1 MYYLNEVV
9 CAAKVELHEDDSFT
23 QQFQSSQDEGKRV
36 PVFHSKLVKRQVI
49 DTDTLSFFTTNK
61 KLEAAGYVGGWM

>member
-9 CAAKVELHEDDSFT
+9 CAAKFELHEDDSFT

-49 DTDTLSFFTTNK
+49 DTDSLSFFTTNK
-61 KLEAAGYVGGWM
+61 KLEAAGYVGG